1 LISSNPTEE
10 IMAARTTAVLVML
23 AAFAS
28 RGALAGDTSGIACSL
43 LIPGEIDAA
52 TGAKAGAGTP
62 TETNVPT
69 GQGKQ
74 EAMYTCWWPIAA
86 QKAQVVVSMSRLPPG
101 QSVQAIAKQ
110 NPGMDALRAK
120 HYLEESRDF
129 GDRTCSAMTPP
140 ASAKGG
146 MNMIACTAAARGKLV
161 SVVFM
166 SPTKKL
172 SIDQTKTLLDTAVSR
187 VR

>member
-1 LISSNPTEE
+1 MT
-10 IMAARTTAVLVML
+10 ARATAFLVTL

-28 RGALAGDTSGIACSL
+28 SDVLAVDTPGGACSL
-43 LIPGEIDAA
+43 LISSEIDAA

-62 TETNVPT
+62 SEMNVPT

-74 EAMYTCWWPIAA
+74 ETMYACWWPIAA

-101 QSVQAIAKQ
+101 QSAQAIAKQ
-110 NPGMDALRAK
+110 NPGMDALRAN
-120 HYLEESRDF
+120 HYSEESRDF
-129 GDRTCSAMTPP
+129 GGSTCSAMTPP

-146 MNMIACTAAARGKLV
+146 INMITCTAAAKGMLV
-161 SVVFM
+161 SVVFT

-172 SIDQTKTLLDTAVSR
+172 SIDQTKTLLDAAVGR
-187 VR
+187 IR